1 MSGVFVGFIIKLG
14 CVGRVIGDGDY
25 GVVFG
30 VREVKQC
37 VVMKFFVLF
46 VDRIGC
52 EVVSGVV

>member
-30 VREVKQC
+30 VREVK
-37 VVMKFFVLF
+37 
-46 VDRIGC
+46 
-52 EVVSGVV
+52 